1 MAWEQTPRGVAFTRQ
16 QIEYQQFPEEFFS
29 GADVVIYFGDTWLA
43 DITGL
48 QFELAEHVRP
58 VYGYASYTWD
68 VVKRGVRL
76 VNGQFRIAFTEA
88 GYLYRVL
95 DHLGQLSG
103 RVAPTLA
110 HLLGGE
116 SDVPEW
122 HADALQTIED
132 ILGGKSGIMQAAPK
146 FVLISPSE
154 YEVIPVEDR
163 AIMWSRD
170 LARRFGWTVEWD
182 NDREMVLFNGR
193 AFKPYKVVDGKSYV
207 YVRFVAEAFGYKVWW
222 SPKTEFIIIC
232 PGDCILLKP
241 EEFIVLP
248 HEDRAVMD
256 VYSLCKIAGIYTGQ
270 NNEKIE
276 VASDSIYING
286 RKFDRIILDKIT
298 YNGVY
303 IREVLENFNYGV
315 AWVKEAECIVVTV
328 PAKTAET
335 NSSGNT
341 RSRFETSM
349 ADYES
354 KIWGDA
360 FTEDRSKYRH
370 YLPYFYSGEYT
381 QLLQKDGFDIYITY
395 GPLPYH
401 VKQRLNVLPDVIS
414 YNTTVKAIRNVQLT
428 GCGQI
433 LDPSGKPVEEV
444 YTFVA
449 RDMD

>member
-1 MAWEQTPRGVAFTRQ
+1 MAWEQTPRGVTFTRQ

-29 GADVVIYFGDTWLA
+29 GADVVIYFGDVWLA

-76 VNGQFRIAFTEA
+76 INGQFRIAFTEA

-95 DHLGQLSG
+95 DHLGQLG
-103 RVAPTLA
+103 DRVAPTLA

-116 SDVPEW
+116 SGAPEW
-122 HADALQTIED
+122 HADAMQAIED
-132 ILGGKSGIMQAAPK
+132 ILGGKSGAVQANPR

-154 YEVIPVEDR
+154 YEVIPEEDR

-170 LARRFGWTVEWD
+170 LARRFGWSVEWN
-182 NDREMVLFNGR
+182 NDREVVLLDGKE
-193 AFKPYKVVDGKSYV
+193 FKPYKVEDGKSYV
-207 YVRFVAEAFGYKVWW
+207 YVRYVAESLGYKVWW
-222 SPKTEFIIIC
+222 SPETEFIIIY
-232 PGDCILLKP
+232 PGDNILLTP
-241 EEFIVLP
+241 VDPRMFTVLP

-256 VYSLCKIAGIYTGQ
+256 IYKLCKTVGLDSGKVEIKPDGIYVYGRRFDHVTTGCDTG
-270 NNEKIE
+270 NC
-276 VASDSIYING
+276 
-286 RKFDRIILDKIT
+286 
-298 YNGVY
+298 VY
-303 IREVLENFNYGV
+303 VREVLENLGYGV
-315 AWVKEAECIVVTV
+315 TWVKEVNCIVVST
-328 PAKTAET
+328 PAKSKET
-335 NSSGNT
+335 NNKGALE
-341 RSRFETSM
+341 SRFETSM
-349 ADYES
+349 ADYEN
-354 KIWGDA
+354 KVWGDA
-360 FTEDRSKYRH
+360 FTEDRSRYRH
-370 YLPYFYSGEYT
+370 YLPYFYSGQYM
-381 QLLQKDGFDIYITY
+381 QLLLKDGFDIYITY

-401 VKQRLNVLPDVIS
+401 VKQRLNALPDVIS

-444 YTFVA
+444 YTFIA